1 MTFHKMGTHGVVVLG
16 LSLDSPKKINHFIVI
31 PIGNYNKVH

>member
-16 LSLDSPKKINHFIVI
+16 LSLDSPKKNDHFIN
-31 PIGNYNKVH
+31 PHGALQ